1 VVNLPRWPLEG
12 SRDGFA
18 DVKSYLKYVV
28 LPKYWYSRRCQ
39 NLGDHT
45 LSSED
50 EMLRRFLGLISDHT
64 LSSEAGYQKGF
75 RPRLQP
81 TSQRF
86 QQCNLSL
93 FCWESA
99 ECNLMHVSAYST
111 EFSTSF

>member
-1 VVNLPRWPLEG
+1 MVSLTG
-12 SRDGFA
+12 SLTQNTW
-18 DVKSYLKYVV
+18 SY
-28 LPKYWYSRRCQ
+28 PNISRRCQ

-93 FCWESA
+93 FCRQSA
-99 ECNLMHVSAYST
+99 ECNLMHVSA
-111 EFSTSF
+111 